1 MKWLF
6 CVLEFPAAILQG
18 GFFNKDNPK
27 YMNYAGIGS
36 LMGHELTHGLDD
48 QGSRFDQDG
57 NLVDWWDPKTK
68 KEYLKRAQC
77 IIDQYNGYLVKEVNL
92 TVSARKF
99 NSVVKWLFLT
109 IKLLQFSV
117 KICYFI

>member
-1 MKWLF
+1 
-6 CVLEFPAAILQG
+6 
-18 GFFNKDNPK
+18 
-27 YMNYAGIGS
+27 MNYAGIGS

-99 NSVVKWLFLT
+99 NSVVK
-109 IKLLQFSV
+109 
-117 KICYFI
+117 